1 MSFQVIA
8 LSLSFGF
15 AVGFVVWFL
24 LQSVRQVQE
33 EAEEAFEVY
42 SSGPVFQLS
51 LPFIQYV
58 GRRLD
63 RTRILLGLR
72 MSIRQKLIYAGK
84 SLAITPEEFVG
95 WMMVWGAMGAA
106 VALYFDQLL
115 GLTPEMYVL
124 LVLLCALLPYM
135 SLGEM
140 VAHRQ
145 KAIRKI
151 LPYTLDLLCL
161 AVEAG
166 LDFTAALHRIGESLK
181 NNPLR
186 DEFRMLIRDI
196 NMGKTRGEA
205 LRDMEERIGL
215 EEMKSVVSALVQAD
229 ELGAS
234 LGVALRIQ
242 SQELQRIRFQ
252 RAEKKAMQAPVLML
266 IPLVLF
272 IFPLVFIVVF
282 SPIGLKLWEQ
292 F

>member
-1 MSFQVIA
+1 VSLQVLA

-24 LQSVRQVQE
+24 LRSLREVQE

-42 SSGPVFQLS
+42 SSGPLFQAS

-63 RTRILLGLR
+63 GTKLLLGLR
-72 MSIRQKLIYAGK
+72 SRIQQKLIYAGK

-95 WMMVWGAMGAA
+95 WMLVWAAIGAG
-106 VALYFDQLL
+106 VAFYFASLL
-115 GLTPEMYVL
+115 GLGPEMFAL
-124 LVLLCALLPYM
+124 LVLLCALLPFM
-135 SLGEM
+135 NLGEQ
-140 VAHRQ
+140 VTRRQ

-205 LRDMEERIGL
+205 LRDLEARVGL
-215 EEMKSVVSALVQAD
+215 EELKSVVSALVQAD

-242 SQELQRIRFQ
+242 SQELQRVRFQ